1 MNKETLSKLLQM
13 ETTPEA
19 LNNSRAYLRDHLRGF
34 LQPNKK
40 ILVCFPNTGEDS
52 VGSLMG
58 SVVRELG
65 AEPIFW
71 GPDFRWKTLLRLAF
85 DSRAVTVMG
94 PPLVV
99 FGLMKL
105 AKATATPLN
114 IHNALIGGY
123 PFASWIIDGIKRG
136 LDCRIWGCY
145 LIDDGPVVAGITCD
159 KEAGIHIRDS
169 LFEACISDETGG
181 KMADAQRGYL
191 TLRYRLADEIVFDSE
206 ETAKIWHQ
214 PCSCGCDDPRI
225 VETVYV
231 GSEDPAKR
239 VLEERFLAWTS
250 ILDYRVRLSESGL
263 ELELVVFPG
272 EPIPRIPNCAKL
284 TVRSW
289 NPEEDMPFCMENTE
303 KFRKM
308 RRKNID
314 ISSCFV

>member
-1 MNKETLSKLLQM
+1 MNKETLSKLLQL

-19 LNNSRAYLRDHLRGF
+19 LESSRAYLRRHLAAF

-40 ILVCFPNTGEDS
+40 VLICFPNTGEDS
-52 VGSLMG
+52 VGALMG

-71 GPDFRWKTLLRLAF
+71 GPDYRWKTLLRLAF
-85 DSRAVTVMG
+85 DSRAVTVFG

-114 IHNALIGGY
+114 IRNALIGGY
-123 PFASWIIDGIKRG
+123 PFASWIIQGIKRG

-169 LFEACISDETGG
+169 LFEARISDEAGG

-191 TLRYRLADEIVFDSE
+191 TLRYRPAEEIVFDSE

-225 VETVYV
+225 VDTVYV
-231 GSEDPAKR
+231 GGRDAGKML
-239 VLEERFLAWTS
+239 LEQRFLDWS
-250 ILDYRVRLSESGL
+250 SVLDYRVTEQEDG
-263 ELELVVFPG
+263 EHLELVVFPG
-272 EPIPRIPNCAKL
+272 RVLPKIKGDVVVASRYWDPDRDE
-284 TVRSW
+284 
-289 NPEEDMPFCMENTE
+289 PFCME
-303 KFRKM
+303 KYRK
-308 RRKNID
+308 
-314 ISSCFV
+314 

>member
-1 MNKETLSKLLQM
+1 MNKEMLNELLRL
-13 ETTPEA
+13 ETTPDA
-19 LNNSRAYLRDHLRGF
+19 LDSSRAYLREHMSAF
-34 LQPNKK
+34 LQPNEK
-40 ILVCFPNTGEDS
+40 ILICFPNTGEDS
-52 VGSLMG
+52 VGALMG

-85 DSRAVTVMG
+85 DSRAVTVFG
-94 PPLVV
+94 SPLVV
-99 FGLMKL
+99 FGLRKL

-123 PFASWIIDGIKRG
+123 PFASWIIQGIKRG

-169 LFEACISDETGG
+169 LFEARISDETGG

-191 TLRYRLADEIVFDSE
+191 TLRYRPAEEIVFDSE

-225 VETVYV
+225 VDTVYV
-231 GSEDPAKR
+231 GGRDAGKML
-239 VLEERFLAWTS
+239 LEERFLDWS
-250 ILDYRVRLSESGL
+250 SVLDYRVSEQEDGEHL
-263 ELELVVFPG
+263 EMVVFPG
-272 EPIPRIPNCAKL
+272 RVLPKIKSDVVVTSRYWDPDRDE
-284 TVRSW
+284 
-289 NPEEDMPFCMENTE
+289 PFCME
-303 KFRKM
+303 KYRK
-308 RRKNID
+308 
-314 ISSCFV
+314 